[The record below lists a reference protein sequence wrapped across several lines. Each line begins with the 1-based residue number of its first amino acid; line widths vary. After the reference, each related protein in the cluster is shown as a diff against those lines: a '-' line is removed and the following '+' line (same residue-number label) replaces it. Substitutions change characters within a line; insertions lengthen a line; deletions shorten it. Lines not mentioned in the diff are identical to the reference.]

1 MGHRDLLVTQ
11 TYLRSKATTA
21 PFIPREAS
29 AAGWLRSNALI
40 AEVGPGTQV
49 SDFATNRGLADFEIS
64 TSPQP
69 VVTPL
74 LLCWLQF
81 EEGKITCQFHR

>member
-29 AAGWLRSNALI
+29 AAGWLRSNALVLRDL
-40 AEVGPGTQV
+40 ANLCVGDNPEVGSSVLFIGVAWIQSNFEPMRKQV
-49 SDFATNRGLADFEIS
+49 ALFE
-64 TSPQP
+64 
-69 VVTPL
+69 L
-74 LLCWLQF
+74 
-81 EEGKITCQFHR
+81 